1 MLACEIIIGLS
12 FHFEEVTM
20 TNYSLQQVRHLTKSA
35 KIVETP
41 VLIMDREKLQE
52 NCRTFR
58 GIFKKNKIFYSVKA
72 NCADPVIKLLDENGI
87 NFDVAAKGEID
98 QLLRLG
104 IPVEKM
110 IFSAPTK
117 IPGHIEFAYQIGVKV
132 FAFDSYRELDKL
144 ALHAPGSEVIA
155 RVTVSNTGS
164 EWPLEKKFG
173 VEPSLVVD
181 LMIYAR
187 DKGLVPA
194 GLGFHVGSQNLV
206 PASWGSALES
216 MARLSSDLKI
226 AGVSL
231 KYINTGGG
239 YPADYRQEIP
249 SVDAI
254 AEVIHS
260 SHKKLF
266 DEKVE
271 IWVEPGRGLV
281 ANAGILVTSVINRTV
296 RDNKLWVY
304 VDTGIFHG
312 VMETSQGFK
321 FPVLTEKDNEPRRE
335 CILAGPSC
343 DSVDVFMDGITL
355 PETIDV
361 GDKLFFLSAG
371 AYTTSVEHYN
381 GISYPGELL
390 I

>member
-1 MLACEIIIGLS
+1 MIIILGYP
-12 FHFEEVTM
+12 FHFDEVTVA
-20 TNYSLQQVRHLTKSA
+20 NYSLQQVRHLTQSA

-41 VLIMDREKLQE
+41 FLIMDREKLIE
-52 NCRTFR
+52 NCRLFSR
-58 GIFKKNKIFYSVKA
+58 VFQKNKVFYSVKA
-72 NCADPVIKLLDENGI
+72 NCADSVLKLLDENGI
-87 NFDVAAKGEID
+87 NFDVAAKGEIE
-98 QLLRLG
+98 QLFRLG

-117 IPGHIEFAYQIGVKV
+117 IPGHIDFAYRVGVKV
-132 FAFDSYRELDKL
+132 YAFDSYCELDKL
-144 ALHAPGSEVIA
+144 AVLAPGSEVIA
-155 RVTVSNTGS
+155 RVTVANTGS

-173 VEPSLVVD
+173 VEPSQVVD
-181 LMIYAR
+181 LMVYAAE
-187 DKGLVPA
+187 KGLVPA
-194 GLGFHVGSQNLV
+194 GLGFHVGSQNRI

-216 MARLSSDLKI
+216 MAKLYSDLKT
-226 AGVSL
+226 AGISL

-249 SVDAI
+249 GVEAI

-260 SHKKLF
+260 SHKQLF
-266 DEKVE
+266 DDKVE

-281 ANAGILVTSVINRTV
+281 ANAGILVTSVINQTV
-296 RDNKLWVY
+296 RDDKLWVY

-381 GISYPGELL
+381 GISYPDELL